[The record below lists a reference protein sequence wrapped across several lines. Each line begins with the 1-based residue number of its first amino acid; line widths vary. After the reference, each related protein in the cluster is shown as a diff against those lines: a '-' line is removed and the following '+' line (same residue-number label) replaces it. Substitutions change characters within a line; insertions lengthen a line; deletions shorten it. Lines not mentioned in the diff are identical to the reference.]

1 MSGLVRVLCRMPRLV
16 VPDSLFAFAVSPNA
30 VLSPGHDGAA
40 ARNCTDR
47 RVTASFTATTS
58 RFFVAKEAFP
68 LVRRECASLLCC
80 WIQSLQK
87 SFHRRVV
94 TATRSFRNYVV
105 SLGL

>member
-1 MSGLVRVLCRMPRLV
+1 MSGLVRVLCRMPKLV
-16 VPDSLFAFAVSPNA
+16 VPDSWFAFAVSPNA
-30 VLSPGHDGAA
+30 VLSPGYGAA
-40 ARNCTDR
+40 ARDRTDR